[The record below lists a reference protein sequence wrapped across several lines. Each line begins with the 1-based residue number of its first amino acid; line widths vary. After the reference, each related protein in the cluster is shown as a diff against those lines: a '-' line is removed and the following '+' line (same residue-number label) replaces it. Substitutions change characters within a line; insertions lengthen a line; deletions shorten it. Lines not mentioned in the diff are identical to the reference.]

1 MPNLLE
7 QKAKIRANQIREKL
21 GFFKEPV
28 TNIFELIESLNILLT
43 KKPLNNS
50 SISAYFLHYKN
61 NYLFFINSA
70 HTLGRQHFSAAHEIY
85 HYYFDKE
92 LNGTICDT
100 FKFKNQRNESETLA
114 DYFAVHFL
122 MPEDGIYKFF
132 NIVGDQVININKIIK
147 AQNYFKVSFKAMLV
161 RLKVL
166 ELIDEDQYNEFSNI
180 HLNSTFAKLGYS
192 RELILPTNDIY
203 IPQNYLEILNDNYEQ
218 NKITENAYKEY
229 LADVGLS
236 IKDIL
241 VKEEVEGIVEESSFD
256 Y

>member
-7 QKAKIRANQIREKL
+7 QKAKIRANEIREKL
-21 GFFKEPV
+21 GFYKEPV
-28 TNIFELIESLNILLT
+28 TNIFNLIESLDILLT
-43 KKPLNNS
+43 KKSLDNS
-50 SISAYFLHYKN
+50 DISAYFLHYKDD
-61 NYLFFINSA
+61 YLFFINSS
-70 HTLGRQHFSAAHEIY
+70 HTLGRQHFSAAHELY

-122 MPEDGIYKFF
+122 MPEDGIFKFF
-132 NIVGDQVININKIIK
+132 NIVGDQEITVNKIIK

-166 ELIDEDQYNEFSNI
+166 GLIDEKQYDGLSNI
-180 HLNSTFAKLGYS
+180 HLTSTFVKLGYS
-192 RELILPTNDIY
+192 RELIKPTNDTY
-203 IPQNYLEILNDNYEQ
+203 IPQNYLEVLSDNYEEE
-218 NKITENAYKEY
+218 KITKNAYKEY
-229 LADVGLS
+229 LADAGLS
-236 IKDIL
+236 IKDL
-241 VKEEVEGIVEESSFD
+241 ETEEEVEDIVEESSFD

>member
-7 QKAKIRANQIREKL
+7 KKAKMRANEIRERL

-28 TNIFELIESLNILLT
+28 PNIFDLIESLNILLT

-50 SISAYFLHYKN
+50 AISAYFMHYKKI
-61 NYLFFINSA
+61 YLFFINSS
-70 HTLGRQHFSAAHEIY
+70 HTLVRQHFSAAHELY

-100 FKFKNQRNESETLA
+100 FKFKKQRNESETLA

-132 NIVGDQVININKIIK
+132 NIVGDIEININKIIK

-166 ELIDEDQYNEFSNI
+166 GLIDENQYDEFSKI

-192 RELILPTNDIY
+192 RELILPSYDNY
-203 IPQNYLEILNDNYEQ
+203 IPQRYLEILNDNYEK
-218 NKITENAYKEY
+218 NNITENAYNEY
-229 LADVGLS
+229 LADAGLS
-236 IKDIL
+236 KGDLL
-241 VKEEVEGIVEESSFD
+241 VKEEVEEFVEESSFD